1 MKLKTITSANERK
14 KTYYIDQYFDLAK
27 AFGTNTKNKLY
38 DVKLKRQSMVKIL
51 NVNCKLI

>member
-1 MKLKTITSANERK
+1 MKLKTITSANEK
-14 KTYYIDQYFDLAK
+14 KKIYYIDQYFDLAK

-51 NVNCKLI
+51 NVN